1 MDEIVEAC
9 WLPFSDLEAREL
21 RELLLARASIS
32 SSLSLAASSLA
43 SKSLISSDEFE
54 RGLSAEDWTNSTVS
68 TPVPP
73 SESMWMRGT
82 AGAAGVPEST
92 DVALGLDAELTEMA
106 VCGD

>member
-9 WLPFSDLEAREL
+9 RLPLSDLEAREV

-43 SKSLISSDEFE
+43 SKSLISSDEFD
-54 RGLSAEDWTNSTVS
+54 RGLSAEDWTNSMVS
-68 TPVPP
+68 TPVP
-73 SESMWMRGT
+73 SESMGMRGT
-82 AGAAGVPEST
+82 AGAADVPEST
-92 DVALGLDAELTEMA
+92 DVVLGLDAELTEMA